1 MWITTAFLTLGT
13 ASGVRHP
20 AVGFGPVIIH
30 QVREGQQL
38 ELLKPNDEW
47 TVLHKVAD
55 EAHAIDR
62 LNEARK
68 NPHYKLF
75 ANNCEQFGRYVTT
88 GKRESH
94 QVNIT
99 LALAGLALVA
109 FAR

>member
-1 MWITTAFLTLGT
+1 M
-13 ASGVRHP
+13 
-20 AVGFGPVIIH
+20 
-30 QVREGQQL
+30 REGQQL